1 MMAVQWLDFPQ
12 ACQCI
17 PAQAKLTPS
26 HRAALDW
33 PQLGKRHVCVLHL
46 SIVIFTYRG
55 RASHL
60 CKHTTPLALV
70 CPSFGAKFPVW
81 EEGRAHT

>member
-12 ACQCI
+12 ASQCT

-33 PQLGKRHVCVLHL
+33 PQLGKRRVCVLHL
-46 SIVIFTYRG
+46 IQSYSPTEGEHHTSVSIQ
-55 RASHL
+55 SHWL
-60 CKHTTPLALV
+60 
-70 CPSFGAKFPVW
+70 
-81 EEGRAHT
+81 